1 MWLLPSYMVWLLI
14 MWLSITIYTY
24 YYVAIYYEQVRR
36 TMRTAIVSN
45 LFKNIF
51 QSILAS
57 TYWLQPIRK
66 SDSMNFYLFVYLQS
80 YNDKSK
86 ILFLQ
91 TLQSSRNM
99 SHLRTSHF
107 SAKCYYRLFSS
118 NIPLTIEKNLVES
131 QVSLRK

>member
-1 MWLLPSYMVWLLI
+1 

-57 TYWLQPIRK
+57 TYWLQSIRK
-66 SDSMNFYLFVYLQS
+66 SDTMNFYLFVYLQS
-80 YNDKSK
+80 YND
-86 ILFLQ
+86 
-91 TLQSSRNM
+91 
-99 SHLRTSHF
+99 
-107 SAKCYYRLFSS
+107 
-118 NIPLTIEKNLVES
+118 
-131 QVSLRK
+131 